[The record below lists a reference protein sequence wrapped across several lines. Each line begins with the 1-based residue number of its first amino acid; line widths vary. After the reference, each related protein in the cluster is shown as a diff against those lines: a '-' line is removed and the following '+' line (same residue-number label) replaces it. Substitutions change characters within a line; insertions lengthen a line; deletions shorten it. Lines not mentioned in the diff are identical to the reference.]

1 MEIMTKTANKV
12 LNMIRSYKSPYIER
26 KVNSNDNDDDANEVE
41 QECDDDGDVDKEGN
55 YDIKKEEKKL
65 TAMDLQ
71 IMIVSH
77 LKQIRTPPNTNA
89 NDNDDDEDVDD
100 IEAEYGDG
108 NNKEQVIVTIMKKKV
123 TKIMKTNLQMII
135 VSKKDIDFVLPNF
148 ERHANGNDNNKTRWY
163 QSPGISQLE

>member
-1 MEIMTKTANKV
+1 MTKTANKV

-71 IMIVSH
+71 I
-77 LKQIRTPPNTNA
+77 
-89 NDNDDDEDVDD
+89 
-100 IEAEYGDG
+100 
-108 NNKEQVIVTIMKKKV
+108 
-123 TKIMKTNLQMII
+123 
-135 VSKKDIDFVLPNF
+135 
-148 ERHANGNDNNKTRWY
+148 
-163 QSPGISQLE
+163 